1 MTTHAHARHTTRHPG
16 RHPGRPSKRQLII
29 ETAERLFA
37 EHGYDAT
44 STARIAAEAGVPS
57 GLVFYHFA
65 TKLDLLL
72 AVVQER
78 PAPSEV
84 LRSAARGRTVRRRL
98 RAMVAAMAEEL
109 ENDRAARIIVFREAQ
124 GRPEIAS
131 RAAELF
137 AEATET
143 VADVLAGADDVVADR
158 DRVQT
163 AAELVVSRVFL
174 DTVALGQADT
184 AVKRHAAMIDLI
196 AESLSGGV
204 RAQD

>member
-1 MTTHAHARHTTRHPG
+1 MTAAAHARHTT
-16 RHPGRPSKRQLII
+16 RPSKRQLII

-44 STARIAAEAGVPS
+44 STARIATEAGVPS

-84 LRSAARGRTVRRRL
+84 LRSAARGRTVRGRL
-98 RAMVAAMAEEL
+98 RAIVATMAQEL

-158 DRVQT
+158 ARVQT

-174 DTVALGQADT
+174 DTVALGQVDT
-184 AVKRHAAMIDLI
+184 ATKRHAAMIDLLT
-196 AESLSGGV
+196 ESLTGGV
-204 RAQD
+204 RAHD